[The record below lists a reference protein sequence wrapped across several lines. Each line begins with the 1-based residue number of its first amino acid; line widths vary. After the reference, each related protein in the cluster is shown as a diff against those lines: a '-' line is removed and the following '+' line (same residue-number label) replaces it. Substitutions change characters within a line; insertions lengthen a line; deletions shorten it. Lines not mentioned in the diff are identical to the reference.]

1 MKYDAIVVG
10 GGHNGL
16 TAACYL
22 AEAGFKTLV
31 LERRHI
37 VGGAAASEEFHP
49 GYRNSIAS
57 YSPGMLRS
65 EVIRDLHLKRLG
77 LSFIP
82 YHGSLDLMSD
92 GRTLLLTGDER
103 HDQAEFGRYSN
114 SDYEATK
121 KFRNILLRVGDVVR
135 EQFLTEPLDLGGG
148 IGQLVPALKLGGRL
162 RQLSLDERQF
172 LIQMFTSSAYEIVH
186 RHFESDIVRQSYA
199 VHALAGNFVSLRAPG
214 SAAPMFIDAL
224 GEFDGKRHQWGI
236 AVGGMGSITQAMQRR
251 AEELGVDVR
260 LSAPV
265 SRIIVRNRV
274 AEGVELESGEK
285 FQSRV
290 VLANTDPKRTFLKF
304 VGAEHLDE
312 NFARD
317 IENIKMGTGALRM
330 NLALRGTPEFARL
343 SGRDAEIGLRSGIT
357 VLPTIE
363 SVEDAYHMA
372 LKGECTADPYLAIQ
386 IPSSLDNTLAP
397 PGHHVMSLACKY
409 YPYDLS
415 GGRKWADIKE
425 AVADS
430 IVDIV
435 AFHFPNIK
443 DLIVGRQVL
452 TPFDLEQ
459 VLGLTRGDI
468 FHGAH
473 QPHQLFSMR
482 PHPKAAQ
489 YRTPIKALYLCGSGS
504 HPGGGVTGGPGHN
517 AAHRVIKDLKR
528 GSAV

>member
-1 MKYDAIVVG
+1 MKYDAIVIG

-22 AEAGFKTLV
+22 GEAGFKTLV

-37 VGGAAASEEFHP
+37 VGGAAVSEEFHP

-65 EVIRDLHLKRLG
+65 EVIRDLHLKRHG
-77 LSFIP
+77 LRFIP
-82 YHGSLDLMSD
+82 YRGSVDLMSD
-92 GRTLLLTGDER
+92 GRTLLLTGDAA
-103 HDQAEFGRYSN
+103 HDQAEIGRYSN
-114 SDYEATK
+114 RDYAGIK
-121 KFRNILLRVGDVVR
+121 KFQNLLLKAGDVVR
-135 EQFLTEPLDLGGG
+135 EQFLTAPLDLAGGV
-148 IGQLVPALKLGGRL
+148 GQIIPALKLGGSMRRL
-162 RQLSLDERQF
+162 SLEERQL
-172 LIQMFTSSAYEIVH
+172 LIQMFVSSAYEIVN
-186 RHFESDIVRQSYA
+186 RYFESDIVRQSYA
-199 VHALAGNFVSLRAPG
+199 VHALAGNFTSLRAPG
-214 SAAPMFIDAL
+214 SAAPMFMDAL

-251 AEELGVDVR
+251 AEELGVEVR

-265 SRIIVRNRV
+265 SRITIRNGV

-285 FQSRV
+285 LTSRV

-304 VGAEHLDE
+304 VGIEHLDE
-312 NFARD
+312 DFARD
-317 IENIKMGTGALRM
+317 IENIKMGTSALRM
-330 NLALRGTPEFARL
+330 NLALKGKPEFARL
-343 SGRDAEIGLRSGIT
+343 SGKDTEIGLQSGIT

-386 IPSSLDNTLAP
+386 VPSSLDDSLAP

-415 GGRKWADIKE
+415 GERKWDDIKDS
-425 AVADS
+425 VADS
-430 IVDIV
+430 IIDIV
-435 AFHFPNIK
+435 EFHFPNIRS
-443 DLIVGRQVL
+443 LIVGRQVL
-452 TPFDLEQ
+452 SPLDLERTF
-459 VLGLTRGDI
+459 GMTRGDI

-489 YRTPIKALYLCGSGS
+489 YRTPVKALYLCGSGA

-517 AAHRVIKDLKR
+517 AANRVIKDLKR
-528 GSAV
+528 KYVA